1 MTCTVA
7 ILGRPNVGKSTLFN
21 RLAGKRLAL
30 VHDTPGV
37 TRDWKVTPVKLGN
50 VKFDLIDTA
59 GLDEDG
65 DQSLTTRMK
74 KSTEAVLKEKA
85 DIAIFVI
92 DARVGVTPQ
101 DEEIASWIRPF
112 QVPVIL
118 VANKCEGRGGEAGY
132 YEAFKLGLGEPVA
145 FSAEHG
151 EGLGELIQNL
161 AALIPESEAGE
172 NEEFED
178 GQVTGPIKLAIV
190 GRPNAGKSTLIN
202 RLMGENRVLTGPEAG
217 ITRDSIALDWSWGG
231 RDVQLFDTAG
241 LRKKAR
247 VQEKLEKMSVG
258 DTLNAID
265 FAHVVVLIC
274 EPEVPISHQDI
285 KIATQVLA
293 EGRAL
298 ILAFNKVDTIKDIT
312 AFRNT
317 VRASVEDQFPHAK
330 GLHVAYLSALKG
342 VGVKNLMPAVFKVY
356 DTWNH
361 RVPTAL
367 LNRWLAGVLER
378 HPLPLVKRRTLKIRY
393 VAQIKTRPPTFAL
406 YANRPVDIPTSYLR
420 YLENDLRKTF
430 KLPGIPLRL
439 QVKGGEN
446 PYHQKQKR

>member
-37 TRDWKVTPVKLGN
+37 TRDWKVTPVTLGN

-65 DQSLTTRMK
+65 DHSLTTRMK
-74 KSTEAVLKEKA
+74 RSTEAVLKDKA

-151 EGLGELIQNL
+151 EGLGELIQCL
-161 AALIPESEAGE
+161 AALIPESEAKE
-172 NEEFED
+172 NEEIED
-178 GQVTGPIKLAIV
+178 GKASGPIKLAIV

-247 VQEKLEKMSVG
+247 VREKLEKMSVG

-293 EGRAL
+293 EGRGL

-312 AFRNT
+312 AFKKS
-317 VRASVEDQFPHAK
+317 VLEAVEDQFPHAK

-342 VGVKNLMPAVFKVY
+342 IGVKNLMPAVFKVY
-356 DTWNH
+356 DTWNQ
-361 RVPTAL
+361 RIPTSL
-367 LNRWLAGVLER
+367 LNRWLEGVLER
-378 HPLPLVKRRTLKIRY
+378 HPLPLVRRRVLKIRY
-393 VAQIKTRPPTFAL
+393 MSQIKTRPPTFAF
-406 YANRPVDIPTSYLR
+406 YANRPDDIPTSYLR
-420 YLENDLRKTF
+420 YLENELRKTF

-446 PYHQKQKR
+446 PYHNKQKR

>member
-37 TRDWKVTPVKLGN
+37 TRDWKVTPVTLGN

-74 KSTEAVLKEKA
+74 RSTEAVLKDKA

-151 EGLGELIQNL
+151 EGLGELIQCL
-161 AALIPESEAGE
+161 AALIPESEAKE

-178 GQVTGPIKLAIV
+178 GKASGPIKLAIV

-241 LRKKAR
+241 LRKKSR
-247 VQEKLEKMSVG
+247 VREKLEKMSVG

-293 EGRAL
+293 EGRGL

-312 AFRNT
+312 AFKKS
-317 VRASVEDQFPHAK
+317 VLEAVEDQFPHAK
-330 GLHVAYLSALKG
+330 GLHVAYLSALNG
-342 VGVKNLMPAVFKVY
+342 IGVKNLMPAVFKVY
-356 DTWNH
+356 DTWNQ
-361 RVPTAL
+361 RIPTSL
-367 LNRWLAGVLER
+367 LNRWLEGVLER
-378 HPLPLVKRRTLKIRY
+378 HPLPLVRRRVLKIRY
-393 VAQIKTRPPTFAL
+393 MSQIKTRPPTFAF
-406 YANRPVDIPTSYLR
+406 YANRPDDIPTSYLR
-420 YLENDLRKTF
+420 YLENELRKTF

-446 PYHQKQKR
+446 PYHNKQKR

>member
-1 MTCTVA
+1 MTRTVA

-21 RLAGKRLAL
+21 RLAGRRLAL

-37 TRDWKVTPVKLGN
+37 TRDWKITPVALGN
-50 VKFDLIDTA
+50 IKFNLVDTA

-65 DQSLTTRMK
+65 DKSLTTRMK
-74 KSTEAVLKEKA
+74 KSTVAVLKEKA

-112 QVPVIL
+112 RVPVIL

-151 EGLGELIQNL
+151 EGLGELIQML
-161 AALIPESEAGE
+161 AEHIPETLPEETDEEGDLEA
-172 NEEFED
+172 
-178 GQVTGPIKLAIV
+178 GPIKLAIV

-202 RLMGENRVLTGPEAG
+202 RMLGTERLLTGPEAG

-265 FAHVVVLIC
+265 FAHVVVLMC
-274 EPEVPISHQDI
+274 EPEVPFSHQDI
-285 KIATQVLA
+285 KIASQVLA

-298 ILAFNKVDTIKDIT
+298 IIAFNKVDTLKNIP
-312 AFRNT
+312 AFKQKAREY
-317 VRASVEDQFPHAK
+317 VEDQLPHAK

-342 VGVKNLMPAVFKVY
+342 AGVKNLMPAVFKAY
-356 DTWNH
+356 DIWNQ
-361 RVPTAL
+361 RIPTSL
-367 LNRWLAGVLER
+367 LNRWLEGVLAR
-378 HPLPLVKRRTLKIRY
+378 HPLPLVGRRVLKIRY
-393 VAQIKTRPPTFAL
+393 VSQIKTRPPTFAL
-406 YANRPVDIPTSYLR
+406 YANRPDAIPASYLR
-420 YLENDLRKTF
+420 YLENDLRKVF

-439 QVKGGEN
+439 QAKGGDN
-446 PYHQKQKR
+446 PYHTKKKG